1 MNAFERHG
9 IDHLSASSLNLFAAE
24 PALWVVTKLLKR
36 PIPGG
41 LAAQRGRAI
50 ERGVELG
57 LFDPSLTVAHC
68 QEAAEAEFDT
78 LTAFAPQPER
88 AKAREVIAPTVA
100 AAIAELR
107 PYGIPTA
114 PAEGE
119 RQHRIEVR
127 LPEIPVPLLGYLD
140 FLFDAHGIVVDLKTS
155 TRIPAEISPAH
166 ARQGAVYVAGTNRQM
181 RFAYATPKRVAVYA
195 LDNPALHLAALGAIA
210 QRLGRFL
217 ATSADPH
224 ALAAIVCPDFEDF
237 RWSDPAARAIGR
249 EVFGF

>member
-1 MNAFERHG
+1 MNAFARHG

-41 LAAQRGRAI
+41 LAAQRGKAI
-50 ERGVELG
+50 ERGVALG
-57 LFDPSLTVAHC
+57 LFDPSLTVAQC
-68 QEAAEAEFDT
+68 QAEAEAEFDA
-78 LTAFAPQPER
+78 LSAFAPPAER
-88 AKAREVIAPTVA
+88 AKAREVVAPTVA

-107 PYGIPTA
+107 QYGIPTA

-119 RQHRIEVR
+119 RHRIELR
-127 LPEIPVPLLGYLD
+127 LPEIPVPLIGYLD

-155 TRIPAEISPAH
+155 TRIPAEISPAQ

-195 LDNPALHLAALGAIA
+195 LENPALHLAALGAIA

-217 ATSADPH
+217 ATSADPE

-237 RWSDPAARAIGR
+237 RWSDAGARAIGR